1 MNQKEQAQFF
11 IRTGDL
17 LKNGFTF
24 IEVLQFLS
32 HVQTEYSSIFSKIE
46 SELRKGSSIHET
58 LIKLGFDH
66 QACMALYFAEKHGN
80 LEVTFKTTG
89 QYLLKKVQDK
99 EKWRKILFYP
109 FLLCCLLIVMCILIS
124 YFLVPRFQFLYRSMG
139 YYPKGISMVLIY
151 LLEHITLYSFVTFL
165 IIILSLILMKRF
177 LHKRSPLDKA
187 RMWTMIP
194 LIKEFYIL
202 YQTIFFSREWAFL
215 LQSGFSLND
224 IIQLMENQDFHL
236 LMKETGKLLKETLL
250 FGDTFSSAMNQ
261 LFFLE
266 KEMMVIVSHGE
277 NSGQLDRELLY
288 YSQMCIEKLDD
299 KMKKWLVIAQ
309 PVIFSFIGLFVIF
322 VYMSL
327 FIPMF
332 QMLDTI

>member
-1 MNQKEQAQFF
+1 
-11 IRTGDL
+11 
-17 LKNGFTF
+17 
-24 IEVLQFLS
+24 
-32 HVQTEYSSIFSKIE
+32 
-46 SELRKGSSIHET
+46 
-58 LIKLGFDH
+58 
-66 QACMALYFAEKHGN
+66 
-80 LEVTFKTTG
+80 
-89 QYLLKKVQDK
+89 
-99 EKWRKILFYP
+99 
-109 FLLCCLLIVMCILIS
+109 
-124 YFLVPRFQFLYRSMG
+124 
-139 YYPKGISMVLIY
+139 
-151 LLEHITLYSFVTFL
+151 
-165 IIILSLILMKRF
+165 MKRF